1 MGMIGL
7 PPTGG
12 FFGKWYIILGALEA
26 NNYVAVGAVL
36 LSTML
41 TLAYFVRIF
50 ERVFRHAPTLSDAR
64 PNEIPIQIKLSVGFT
79 SMAIIVLGLLSD
91 PIVGLLID
99 YTLPPG
105 L

>member
-1 MGMIGL
+1 MIGL

-41 TLAYFVRIF
+41 TLAYFVKIF
-50 ERVFRHAPTLSDAR
+50 ERVFRHAPAVSDAR
-64 PNEIPIQIKLSVGFT
+64 PIEIPFQIKLSVGFT
-79 SMAIIVLGLLSD
+79 SVAIIVLGLLSD
-91 PIVGLLID
+91 PIVGFLID
-99 YTLPPG
+99 KTLPPG

>member
-1 MGMIGL
+1 MGVYTIEDVGANSKTISFINVGPCHSAMGMIGL

-50 ERVFRHAPTLSDAR
+50 ERVFRHASNALQILR
-64 PNEIPIQIKLSVGFT
+64 P
-79 SMAIIVLGLLSD
+79 D
-91 PIVGLLID
+91 
-99 YTLPPG
+99 
-105 L
+105 